1 MASHPSPTLAPI
13 EAPIEVRT
21 GDPTE
26 ARAEAPHEVPAAPR
40 PAVASGVKLLLSGE
54 HADPRAAQAV
64 VLVPVFL
71 ELVLRQLTGAAFDG
85 WFVLG
90 SLVAAVATVGALL
103 IGRGWLSARWTI
115 ALPLLDMVALGL
127 YRQSTDTALGVAVV
141 FPAMWLGLQFGRRGV
156 VATTLMMGA
165 AYVVPTLAQL
175 GLTAAAFSRISQMTM
190 MAIIASLVVAVTAE
204 LWKAQF
210 EQART
215 STEQLRQAMS
225 EVIEQRRL
233 TRSIVNGVD
242 VGLVAIDADGAYDS
256 MNPRQR
262 EFLAVAYPE
271 GHLGRAGQTG
281 FVYAADA
288 ETPLSAAQM
297 PTVRALSGEAFH
309 DYLIWIGEDPRHR
322 RALTVSSTPYTRGD
336 GTAGGA
342 VLAYHDIT
350 DLLAAARLKE
360 EFVASVSHE
369 LRTPLT
375 SIIGYVDIV
384 LDDVEGLPEEARA
397 YLATVQRNARRLH
410 RLVDDLLST
419 ALQSVSCELDV
430 EEVSVGDVLA
440 RSVRDHAGAAAA
452 AGVTVWLDTLDGA
465 DRARVE
471 GDPQRLAQVFDNLL
485 SNAVKYTGAAG
496 HVVASIGRE
505 DGEVVVRVRD
515 NGRGIAA
522 HEQGA
527 VFTKFFRS
535 STVLGGAIPGVGLG
549 LAITKTIVDAHGG
562 SIAVT
567 SEVGRGSTFE
577 VRLPLAR
584 ADVPV
589 A

>member
-1 MASHPSPTLAPI
+1 MTALPSL
-13 EAPIEVRT
+13 
-21 GDPTE
+21 
-26 ARAEAPHEVPAAPR
+26 AEADRFR
-40 PAVASGVKLLLSGE
+40 PAVTGPDVASGVRLLLSGE

-64 VLVPVFL
+64 ILLPVFL
-71 ELVLRQLTGAAFDG
+71 DIVLRRLTGAAFDG
-85 WFVLG
+85 WFELG
-90 SLVAAVATVGALL
+90 SVVAAVPTAGAVL
-103 IGRGWLSARWTI
+103 IGLRWLSPRWTI

-156 VATTLMMGA
+156 AATTAMMGA

-175 GLTAAAFSRISQMTM
+175 GFTATAFSRISQMTM

-204 LWKAQF
+204 LWQAQV
-210 EQART
+210 EQSRT
-215 STEQLRQAMS
+215 STEQLRLAMS
-225 EVIEQRRL
+225 DVIEQRRL
-233 TRSIVNGVD
+233 TRTIVNGVD
-242 VGLVAIDADGAYDS
+242 VGLVAIDAAGAYDS
-256 MNPRQR
+256 MNPRHR
-262 EFLAVAYPE
+262 EFLALAYPA
-271 GHLGRAGQTG
+271 GHLGQAGQTG
-281 FVYAADA
+281 FVYAEDGETLLDA
-288 ETPLSAAQM
+288 EQM
-297 PTVRALSGEAFH
+297 PTVRALAGEPFRDH
-309 DYLIWIGEDPRHR
+309 LIWIGEDPHRR
-322 RALTVSSTPYTRGD
+322 RALTVSSTPYTRSD
-336 GTAGGA
+336 GTSGGA

-350 DLLAAARLKE
+350 ELLAAARLKE

-375 SIIGYVDIV
+375 SIIGYVDVV
-384 LDDVEGLPEEARA
+384 LDDVEGLPEDARA

-410 RLVDDLLST
+410 RLVDDLLAT
-419 ALQSVSCELDV
+419 ALQSVSTDLDV
-430 EEVSVGDVLA
+430 EDVGVADVLA
-440 RSVRDHAGAAAA
+440 RSVRDCAGAAAA
-452 AGVTVWLDTLDGA
+452 AGLTVWLDLLDGA
-465 DRARVE
+465 DRAHVE

-485 SNAVKYTGAAG
+485 SNAVKYTSDAG

-505 DGEVVVRVRD
+505 GGDVVVRVRD

-522 HEQGA
+522 HEQDA

-562 SIAVT
+562 SISVS

-584 ADVPV
+584 ADASV

>member
-1 MASHPSPTLAPI
+1 MASRSWL
-13 EAPIEVRT
+13 
-21 GDPTE
+21 TE
-26 ARAEAPHEVPAAPR
+26 ADRVRPIPPG

-54 HADPRAAQAV
+54 RADPRAAQAV
-64 VLVPVFL
+64 ILLPVFL
-71 ELVLRQLTGAAFDG
+71 EILVRQLTGAAFDG

-90 SLVAAVATVGALL
+90 SVVAAVPTVGAVL
-103 IGRGWLSARWTI
+103 IGRGWLSTRWTI

-127 YRQSTDTALGVAVV
+127 YRQSSDTALGVAVV

-156 VATTLMMGA
+156 AATTAMMGA

-175 GLTAAAFSRISQMTM
+175 GFTAAAFSRISQMTM
-190 MAIIASLVVAVTAE
+190 MAIIASLVVAVTAQ
-204 LWKAQF
+204 LWQAQF
-210 EQART
+210 EQAST
-215 STEQLRQAMS
+215 STEQLRLAMS
-225 EVIEQRRL
+225 DVIEQRRL
-233 TRSIVNGVD
+233 TRTIVNGVD
-242 VGLVAIDADGAYDS
+242 VGLVAIDSQGAYDS

-271 GHLGRAGQTG
+271 GHRGRAGQTG
-281 FVYAADA
+281 FVYAEDA
-288 ETPLSAAQM
+288 TTLLPAAQM
-297 PTVRALSGEAFH
+297 PTVRALSGEAFR
-309 DYLIWIGEDPRHR
+309 DYLIWIGEDQRRR
-322 RALTVSSTPYTRGD
+322 RALTVSSTPYTRSD
-336 GTAGGA
+336 GTFGGA

-350 DLLAAARLKE
+350 ELVVAARLKE

-375 SIIGYVDIV
+375 SIIGYVDVV
-384 LDDVEGLPEEARA
+384 LDDVEDLPEDARA

-419 ALQSVSCELDV
+419 ALQSVSSDLDV
-430 EEVSVGDVLA
+430 EDVGVAEVLA
-440 RSVRDHAGAAAA
+440 RSVHDCAGAAAA
-452 AGVTVWLDTLDGA
+452 AGLTVWLDTLDGA
-465 DRARVE
+465 DQARVE
-471 GDPQRLAQVFDNLL
+471 ADPQRLAQVFDNLL
-485 SNAVKYTGAAG
+485 SNAVKYTGTGG
-496 HVVASIGRE
+496 HVVASIARE
-505 DGEVVVRVRD
+505 DGDVVVRVRD

-522 HEQGA
+522 HEQDA

-562 SIAVT
+562 SIALT

-577 VRLPLAR
+577 VRLPMTR
-584 ADVPV
+584 PSRVP